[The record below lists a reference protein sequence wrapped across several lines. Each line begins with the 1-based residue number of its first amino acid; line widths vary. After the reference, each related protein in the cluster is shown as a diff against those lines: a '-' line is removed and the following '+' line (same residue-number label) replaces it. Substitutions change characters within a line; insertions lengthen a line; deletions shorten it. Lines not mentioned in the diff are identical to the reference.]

1 MDLNSFGANDWLLF
15 SMILLFY
22 IVPRVAYRD
31 CDLHLRGSGLAGGV
45 RAHHR
50 QDDGRRHGA
59 VINVV
64 VHGERDDA
72 AVGVNGKSKI
82 YKNDIDA
89 RGN

>member
-1 MDLNSFGANDWLLF
+1 
-15 SMILLFY
+15 MILLFY

-31 CDLHLRGSGLAGGV
+31 GDLHLGGSGLAGGV
-45 RAHHR
+45 CAHHC

-72 AVGVNGKSKI
+72 AVGVNGESKI
-82 YKNDIDA
+82 FKHFIDV

>member
-1 MDLNSFGANDWLLF
+1 MITIFNDSVTLHCT
-15 SMILLFY
+15 Y
-22 IVPRVAYRD
+22 RVAYRD
-31 CDLHLRGSGLAGGV
+31 GDLHLGCSGLTGGV
-45 RAHHR
+45 CAHHC

-72 AVGVNGKSKI
+72 AVGVNGKSKTF
-82 YKNDIDA
+82 KNVIDA

>member
-1 MDLNSFGANDWLLF
+1 MITIFND
-15 SMILLFY
+15 SVILHCTY
-22 IVPRVAYRD
+22 RVAYRD
-31 CDLHLRGSGLAGGV
+31 CDLHLGGSGLAGGV

-72 AVGVNGKSKI
+72 TVGVNGKSKTF
-82 YKNDIDA
+82 KNVIDA

>member
-1 MDLNSFGANDWLLF
+1 MITIFND
-15 SMILLFY
+15 SVILHCTY
-22 IVPRVAYRD
+22 RVAYRD
-31 CDLHLRGSGLAGGV
+31 GDLHLGGPGLAGGV

-82 YKNDIDA
+82 FKHFIDV